1 MQANQEEWGAA
12 PPVMND
18 AELSAA
24 CERAFALL
32 PNLPAPMAQQ
42 AEQAIARAR
51 RLLGGER
58 EGAET
63 LVIPGWDC
71 LALEY
76 EAGDAL
82 VKDRAD
88 GVRLAVVAWSATA
101 IREAVRAAREH
112 RRALWRSDQEQ
123 ATSLAASADLW
134 AAMARKPQPN
144 LHLLRVGPWVAVAH

>member
-1 MQANQEEWGAA
+1 MA
-12 PPVMND
+12 D
-18 AELSAA
+18 AEMSAA

-42 AEQAIARAR
+42 AEHAIARAR
-51 RLLGGER
+51 RLLGGEK
-58 EGAET
+58 EGPET

-71 LALEY
+71 LALEH
-76 EAGDAL
+76 EASDTLA
-82 VKDRAD
+82 KDRAA
-88 GVRLAVVAWSATA
+88 GISAAVIAWSATA
-101 IREAVRAAREH
+101 IREAIRAAREH

-144 LHLLRVGPWVAVAH
+144 LHLLRIGPWVAVAH